1 MCCAPQDGDK
11 GLWRF
16 MQDILALASANLLS
30 PAVLFFALG
39 FLGTIAGAHLTLPEA
54 VAKTLSIYL
63 MLAIGFKGGVAVAQH
78 GLGVDIVLALVAG
91 MVLSAIIPLV
101 AFALLTVMA
110 RLDRVDRAA
119 VAAHYGSISI
129 VTFVAAGEALRVAG
143 LAFEGYLVAVAAV
156 METPAILV
164 ALYLAH
170 AGKPSVASP
179 AKPGARQEGLMTE
192 VMLNSSVV
200 VLVGSFVIGFL
211 AGPKGLTDIAP
222 FIVDPFKGVL
232 CLFLLD
238 MGAVAGRGIRS
249 GWKHMS
255 PGLVLFGLVMPYVGA
270 VFALGAGLAIGLS
283 TGGVAL
289 LMVLGASASYIAVPA
304 ALRLALPEARPS
316 IYLTL
321 SLGITFPMNLTIG
334 IPAYIALA
342 RIAAG

>member
-1 MCCAPQDGDK
+1 
-11 GLWRF
+11 

-63 MLAIGFKGGVAVAQH
+63 MLAIGFKGGVAVAEH

-91 MVLSAIIPLV
+91 MVLSALIPLV

-143 LAFEGYLVAVAAV
+143 LSFEGYLVAVAAV

-170 AGKPSVASP
+170 AGKPVDASP
-179 AKPGARQEGLMTE
+179 AKSGGRKEGLMTE

-238 MGAVAGRGIRS
+238 MGAVAGRGIRT

>member
-1 MCCAPQDGDK
+1 
-11 GLWRF
+11 
-16 MQDILALASANLLS
+16 MQDILALATANLLS

-39 FLGTIAGAHLTLPEA
+39 FAGTMAGSQLTLPEA

-63 MLAIGFKGGVAVAQH
+63 MLAIGFKGGVAVAEH
-78 GLGVDIVLALVAG
+78 GLGIDIALALIAG
-91 MVLSAIIPLV
+91 MALSALIPLA

-129 VTFVAAGEALRVAG
+129 VTFVAGSEALRLAG
-143 LAFEGYLVAVAAV
+143 LEFEGYLVAVAAV

-164 ALYLAH
+164 ALYLARSARPATG
-170 AGKPSVASP
+170 AGE
-179 AKPGARQEGLMTE
+179 AKSDPRNEGLMSE

-211 AGPKGLTDIAP
+211 AGPKGLADIGP

-249 GWKHMS
+249 GWKHMN
-255 PGLVLFGLVMPYVGA
+255 PGLVLFGLIMPYVGA
-270 VFALGAGLAIGLS
+270 AFALAAGIVIGLS

-304 ALRLALPEARPS
+304 ALRLALPEARPA

-342 RIAAG
+342 QMAA

>member
-1 MCCAPQDGDK
+1 MGK
-11 GLWRF
+11 GHWHF

-63 MLAIGFKGGVAVAQH
+63 MLAIGFKGGIAVAEH
-78 GLGVDIVLALVAG
+78 GLGIDIVLALVAG
-91 MVLSAIIPLV
+91 MVLSALIPLV
-101 AFALLTVMA
+101 AFGLLTVMA

-143 LAFEGYLVAVAAV
+143 LSFEGYLVAVAAV

-170 AGKPSVASP
+170 AGKPASEAA
-179 AKPGARQEGLMTE
+179 AKPGGRQEGLLTE

-211 AGPKGLTDIAP
+211 AGPKGLADIAP

-255 PGLVLFGLVMPYVGA
+255 PGLVLFGLIMPYIGA

-342 RIAAG
+342 QMASG